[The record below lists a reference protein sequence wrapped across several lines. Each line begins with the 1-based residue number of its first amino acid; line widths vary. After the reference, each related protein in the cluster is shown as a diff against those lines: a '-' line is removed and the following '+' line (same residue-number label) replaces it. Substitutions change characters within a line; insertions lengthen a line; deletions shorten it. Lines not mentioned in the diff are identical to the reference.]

1 MGSQNQGS
9 LWSLMEKNVAITA
22 PRQEEFEITLLG
34 PGYGES
40 LLMHVGGGNWIIVDS
55 CIDSAGH
62 SRALK
67 YLDSIS
73 VNPYNAVKLIVATHW
88 HDDHI
93 RGMTELVEVC
103 SSARFCCAATLCTQE
118 FLAAIDALERR
129 HLSISGSGVREIHYV
144 FSQLETR
151 ASQPMFALA
160 NRLIHN
166 QDNCEIWSLSPDDVA
181 YQSFLMSLG
190 NLFPGEGKG
199 KNRIQAVSPNDNAVV
214 LMVKADDIV
223 LLLGSDL
230 EKHGWVRILASQERP
245 TGKASVFKLPH
256 HGSKNAHVPNV
267 WEKLLE
273 PDPLAVLTPWRR
285 GGGMLPTKQDVR
297 RILLK
302 TENAYITAKHA
313 SLAQSSTRRHKTIS
327 RTIRES
333 SIRLR
338 QHVMSSGAI
347 RLRRTINSRTPWKV
361 ETFGSACNL
370 IELAA

>member
-1 MGSQNQGS
+1 M
-9 LWSLMEKNVAITA
+9 
-22 PRQEEFEITLLG
+22 LG
-34 PGYGES
+34 PGYGECIV
-40 LLMHVGGGNWIIVDS
+40 LHIGGGNWIIIDS
-55 CIDSAGH
+55 CIDSTGH

-103 SSARFCCAATLCTQE
+103 SSARFCCAATLCTKE
-118 FLAAIDALERR
+118 FLSAIDALERR
-129 HLSISGSGVREIHYV
+129 HLSVSGSGVREIHSV

-151 ASQPMFALA
+151 DSQPTFALA
-160 NRLIHN
+160 NRLIYN

-181 YQSFLMSLG
+181 YRKFLRAVG

-199 KNRIQAVSPNDNAVV
+199 KNRIRAVSPNDNAVV
-214 LMVKADDIV
+214 LMVRVDNIV

-230 EKHGWVRILASQERP
+230 EKHGWIRILQNQSQP
-245 TGKASVFKLPH
+245 TFKASAFKVPH
-256 HGSKNAHVPNV
+256 HGSKNAHETNV
-267 WEKLLE
+267 WKQLLE
-273 PDPLAVLTPWRR
+273 PTPFAILTPWRR
-285 GGGMLPTKQDVR
+285 GRRMLPTKQDAQ
-297 RILLK
+297 RILLE
-302 TENAYITAKHA
+302 TGNAYITTKHA
-313 SLAQSSTRRHKTIS
+313 SLARSSTRRDQTVS

-333 SIRLR
+333 SIKLR
-338 QHVMSSGAI
+338 QHVMSSGMI
-347 RLRRTINSRTPWKV
+347 RLRRPINSRKLWKV